1 MTNSQSWLKII
12 GKVEKVFSP
21 VDSTSPKTNVSWDL
35 ENQKKKKKKKQYI
48 CWPKSKVTSSDKSG
62 RSFISCLY
70 SYSYMKMY
78 IPIAKQSKYQFLTEG
93 KANKQLSGH
102 RAPPARYFRLHY
114 LTITYSLICRTYG
127 GIYLPNFSVL
137 LWHLIRTSYLKL
149 GRSISH

>member
-21 VDSTSPKTNVSWDL
+21 VDSTSPKTNVSW
-35 ENQKKKKKKKQYI
+35 EKKKQYI
-48 CWPKSKVTSSDKSG
+48 CWPKRKVTSSDKSG

-78 IPIAKQSKYQFLTEG
+78 IPLAKQSKYQFLTEG
-93 KANKQLSGH
+93 KANKQLSRH

-149 GRSISH
+149 GRPISH

>member
-1 MTNSQSWLKII
+1 
-12 GKVEKVFSP
+12 
-21 VDSTSPKTNVSWDL
+21 
-35 ENQKKKKKKKQYI
+35 
-48 CWPKSKVTSSDKSG
+48 
-62 RSFISCLY
+62 
-70 SYSYMKMY
+70 MKMY

-93 KANKQLSGH
+93 KANKQLSRH

-149 GRSISH
+149 GRPISH

>member
-12 GKVEKVFSP
+12 GKVEKMFFP
-21 VDSTSPKTNVSWDL
+21 LLIPPPPRLMFPETWKI
-35 ENQKKKKKKKQYI
+35 KKKKKKKQYI
-48 CWPKSKVTSSDKSG
+48 CWPKNKVTSSDKSG

-93 KANKQLSGH
+93 KANKQLSRH

-114 LTITYSLICRTYG
+114 LTIAYSLICRTYG
-127 GIYLPNFSVL
+127 GMYLPNFSVL
-137 LWHLIRTSYLKL
+137 LWHLIRTSYFTL
-149 GRSISH
+149 GRPIWN

>member
-1 MTNSQSWLKII
+1 MGKLKKFFPLLIPPPPRLMFPETWKI
-12 GKVEKVFSP
+12 
-21 VDSTSPKTNVSWDL
+21 
-35 ENQKKKKKKKQYI
+35 KKKKKKK
-48 CWPKSKVTSSDKSG
+48 KKKTKSG

-93 KANKQLSGH
+93 KANKQLSRH

>member
-1 MTNSQSWLKII
+1 MGKLKKFFPLLIPPPPRLMFPETWKI
-12 GKVEKVFSP
+12 K
-21 VDSTSPKTNVSWDL
+21 
-35 ENQKKKKKKKQYI
+35 KKKKKKKQYI
-48 CWPKSKVTSSDKSG
+48 FCKKSKVTSSDKSG
-62 RSFISCLY
+62 RSIISCLY

-93 KANKQLSGH
+93 KANKQLSRH